1 MTNYPQTG
9 TSSTQIADILAH
21 APVLPVLVIKRLE
34 DAVPLARALVA
45 GGLPVLEITL
55 RTAAALDA
63 IRAIGAAVPEA
74 IVGAGTITRAEHL
87 DAVAHA
93 GARFAV
99 SPGLTGS
106 LARAAAL
113 ASIPL
118 LPGVATAT
126 ETMNALDAGFTHLK
140 FFPAQES
147 GGTAML
153 RALAGP
159 LPAATFCPTGGV
171 TPQNAP
177 EYLALPNVV
186 CVGGTWMAPAALV
199 EARDWNAVT
208 QLAANAAA
216 IKR

>member
-1 MTNYPQTG
+1 M
-9 TSSTQIADILAH
+9 QIADILAR
-21 APVLPVLVIKRLE
+21 APVLPVLVIQRLD

-55 RTAAALDA
+55 RTAVALDA
-63 IRAIGAAVPEA
+63 IRAISAAVPEA
-74 IVGAGTITRAEHL
+74 IVGAGTIQRAEDL
-87 DAVAHA
+87 DAVTLA

-99 SPGLTGS
+99 SPGLTSS

-118 LPGVATAT
+118 LPGVATAS
-126 ETMNALDAGFTHLK
+126 ETMNALDAGFTYLK

-159 LPAATFCPTGGV
+159 LPTAKFCPTGGV
-171 TPQNAP
+171 TPQNASK
-177 EYLALPNVV
+177 YLALPNVV

-199 EARDWNAVT
+199 EARDWKAVT
-208 QLAANAAA
+208 QLAESAAA